1 MFGLS
6 AQELMVV
13 GVVAVILF
21 GKRLPEVARSLGGTY
36 RDFRRGLS
44 ELQSSVDVSDAFRSN
59 QYSGGSRG
67 RTSTSSA
74 LPHYAD
80 DASDQYDQPT
90 APKFELPSAPE
101 SSSDGDTNSV

>member
-59 QYSGGSRG
+59 QYSGSRG
-67 RTSTSSA
+67 RTSNSSA